1 MNVGR
6 WVLREEVFLKYML
19 KKEILRKA
27 CLRAMDNIL
36 YEGTTD
42 VELFNPAFEIDYLK
56 DKKVR
61 EELCSMICSAIEKEK
76 FSELKVHKIGHV
88 LVPKKSLSDYRKCA
102 LIDIYDE
109 IVYLTLVISI
119 ADEIEK
125 MRINKNKGRVFSYRF
140 GNFKGKIFDSDFH
153 YTAFTQ
159 KTLEK
164 SQYAKNKVIVE
175 CDISNF
181 YDRLNI
187 HRVESILRSN
197 SKIDESIISLIN
209 ELLLYWANRDSYGLP
224 VGSNASRILAE
235 VALIE
240 VDNYLISKGIDF
252 CRFVDDYRIFAKNA
266 FEAHS
271 NLALLTL
278 KLSKE
283 GMFLNTQKTKVK
295 DITTYNKPN
304 ISSNMETAKNE
315 IVFDKTDDERPNLP
329 KIIRGYSGLIPSKF
343 RKLSNIEIE
352 RLKEND
358 LDNLINSA
366 NKSMLIE
373 EKTITTIIRT
383 IIAKEDFRR
392 LAELPNILKKFPQF
406 IPYFI
411 DAVIKCEGISKEDL
425 VKIQNDFEEWMT
437 NADVPEYIQVYLV
450 RIYSTHLLE
459 NKEILLNS
467 FRNLKRNSG
476 DYIGRALLESLDGKL
491 SRGELLEIRDYY
503 YRADKWEERQILKM
517 ISSGL
522 SNGEKRAFFKDIK
535 IHEDDYFINKIV
547 KDKGNR

>member
-1 MNVGR
+1 MFDDS
-6 WVLREEVFLKYML
+6 LKKIEEVFQNYML

-27 CLRAMDNIL
+27 CYKAIDNIV
-36 YEGTTD
+36 YDGTTD
-42 VELFNPAFEIDYLK
+42 VELFNRAFEIDYLK

-61 EELCSMICSAIEKEK
+61 DELCGMICSAIEKDK
-76 FSELKVHKIGHV
+76 FSELKVHKVGHV

-125 MRINKNKGRVFSYRF
+125 MRINKSKGRIFSYRF
-140 GNFKGKIFDSDFH
+140 GNFTGRIFDSEFH
-153 YTAFTQ
+153 YTAFKQ

-164 SQYAKNKVIVE
+164 SQYTKNKVIVE

-187 HRVESILRSN
+187 HRIESILRSN
-197 SKIDESIISLIN
+197 SRIDESIISLIN

-235 VALIE
+235 AALIE
-240 VDNYLISKGIDF
+240 VDSYLISKGIDF
-252 CRFVDDYRIFAKNA
+252 CRFVDDYRIFAKDA

-271 NLALLTL
+271 NLALLIS

-295 DITTYNKPN
+295 DISSYNKQSVN
-304 ISSNMETAKNE
+304 CEVNKIDFVSDD
-315 IVFDKTDDERPNLP
+315 VDDKHSDLS

-343 RKLSNIEIE
+343 RKLSNSEIE
-352 RLKEND
+352 KLKVND
-358 LDNLINSA
+358 LDKLIKDANS
-366 NKSMLIE
+366 SVLIE
-373 EKTITTIIRT
+373 EKAITVIIRT
-383 IIAKEDFRR
+383 IIAKKEYKR
-392 LAELPNILKKFPQF
+392 LTELPIILKKFPQF

-411 DAVIKCEGISKEDL
+411 DTVIKCEGISKDEL
-425 VKIQNDFEEWMT
+425 VTIQNDFKEWME
-437 NADVPEYIQVYLV
+437 NVDVPEYIQVYLV
-450 RIYSTHLLE
+450 KIYSIPLFE

-517 ISSGL
+517 ISSRL
-522 SNGEKRAFFKDIK
+522 SKGEKRAFFKDIK
-535 IHEDDYFINKIV
+535 IHEDDYFINKII
-547 KDKGNR
+547 KDDSVR

>member
-1 MNVGR
+1 
-6 WVLREEVFLKYML
+6 ML
-19 KKEILRKA
+19 KKAILRKS
-27 CLRAMDNIL
+27 CFRAIDNIL

-42 VELFNPAFEIDYLK
+42 VELFNRAFEIDYLK
-56 DKKVR
+56 DEEVR
-61 EELCSMICSAIEKEK
+61 EELCSMVCSNIQKNK
-76 FSELKVHKIGHV
+76 FSELKVHKLGYV

-125 MRINKNKGRVFSYRF
+125 MRINKSKNRVFSYRF
-140 GNFKGKIFDSDFH
+140 GSFKDKLFDGKFH
-153 YTAFTQ
+153 YTAFRQ
-159 KTLEK
+159 RTLEK
-164 SQYAKNKVIVE
+164 SKYTKNKVIVE

-187 HRVESILRSN
+187 HRIESILRSN
-197 SKIDESIISLIN
+197 PKIDVDIISLIN

-240 VDNYLISKGIDF
+240 VDNYLFSKGIDF

-295 DITTYNKPN
+295 DISNYNKQN
-304 ISSNMETAKNE
+304 LSSDVNNAQNDVTFNE
-315 IVFDKTDDERPNLP
+315 VDDKQPNLP

-343 RKLSNIEIE
+343 IKLSNAEIE
-352 RLKEND
+352 KLKEND
-358 LDNLINSA
+358 LNKLINDA
-366 NKSMLIE
+366 NNSMLIE
-373 EKTITTIIRT
+373 EKAITTIMRT
-383 IIAKEDFRR
+383 IIAKEEYRR
-392 LAELPNILKKFPQF
+392 LTELPNIIKKFPQF

-437 NADVPEYIQVYLV
+437 DVDVPEYIQVYLV

-476 DYIGRALLESLDGKL
+476 DYIGRALLEALDGKL

-522 SNGEKRAFFKDIK
+522 SKGEKRAFFIDIK

-547 KDKGNR
+547 KDNGNR

>member
-1 MNVGR
+1 
-6 WVLREEVFLKYML
+6 ML
-19 KKEILRKA
+19 KKEKLRNA
-27 CLRAMDNIL
+27 CFRAIDNIL

-42 VELFNPAFEIDYLK
+42 VELFNRAFEIDYLK
-56 DKKVR
+56 EEKVR
-61 EELCSMICSAIEKEK
+61 EELCSIICSSIQENN
-76 FSELKVHKIGHV
+76 FSQLKVHKLGHV

-125 MRINKNKGRVFSYRF
+125 MRISKKQNRVFSYRF
-140 GNFKGKIFDSDFH
+140 GNYKEKLFDSTVH
-153 YTAFTQ
+153 YTAFRR
-159 KTLEK
+159 KVYEK
-164 SQYAKNKVIVE
+164 SKCNQNKIVVE

-187 HRVESILRSN
+187 HRIESILRSN
-197 SKIDESIISLIN
+197 PKIDDDITNLIN

-271 NLALLTL
+271 SLALLTL

-283 GMFLNTQKTKVK
+283 GIFLNTQKTKVK
-295 DITTYNKPN
+295 DISN
-304 ISSNMETAKNE
+304 IEQNSLNSDVIMNE
-315 IVFDKTDDERPNLP
+315 ILVDSEKLDDEQRNLP
-329 KIIRGYSGLIPSKF
+329 KIIKGYSGLIPSKF
-343 RKLSNIEIE
+343 RKLSDTEIE
-352 RLKEND
+352 NLNRND
-358 LDNLINSA
+358 LDKLIDDA
-366 NKSMLIE
+366 NGSMLIE
-373 EKTITTIIRT
+373 EKAIVTIIRT
-383 IIAKEDFRR
+383 IVAQKKYSRFT
-392 LAELPNILKKFPQF
+392 ELPNIIKKFPQF

-411 DAVIKCEGISKEDL
+411 DAVIKCGKIESDDL
-425 VKIQNDFEEWMT
+425 LKIQNDFKEWMT
-437 NADVPEYIQVYLV
+437 NMDVPEYIQVFLV
-450 RIYSTHLLE
+450 RIYSNSTLQ

-476 DYIGRALLESLDGKL
+476 DYIGRALLESLEGKL

-517 ISSGL
+517 LSCGL
-522 SNGEKRAFFKDIK
+522 SKGEKRAFFKDIN
-535 IHEDDYFINKIV
+535 IHEDDYFIKKII
-547 KDKGNR
+547 KNKGN

>member
-1 MNVGR
+1 
-6 WVLREEVFLKYML
+6 ML
-19 KKEILRKA
+19 KKGILRKA
-27 CLRAMDNIL
+27 CFRAIDNIL

-42 VELFNPAFEIDYLK
+42 VELFNRAFEIDYLK

-61 EELCSMICSAIEKEK
+61 EELCSLICSAIEKNK
-76 FSELKVHKIGHV
+76 FSELKVHKLGHV

-125 MRINKNKGRVFSYRF
+125 MRINKSKDRVFSYRF
-140 GNFKGKIFDSDFH
+140 GSFKVKLFDSKFH
-153 YTAFTQ
+153 YTAFKQ

-164 SQYAKNKVIVE
+164 SQYTKNKVIVE

-187 HRVESILRSN
+187 HRIESILRSN
-197 SKIDESIISLIN
+197 SNIDESIISLIN

-271 NLALLTL
+271 NLASLTL

-295 DITTYNKPN
+295 DISVYNKQN
-304 ISSNMETAKNE
+304 LNCDVNNNQNDIT
-315 IVFDKTDDERPNLP
+315 FDEVDDKHPNLP

-343 RKLSNIEIE
+343 RNLSNTEIE
-352 RLKEND
+352 KLKEND
-358 LDNLINSA
+358 LDELFNDASN
-366 NKSMLIE
+366 SMLIE
-373 EKTITTIIRT
+373 EKTITAIIRT
-383 IIAKEDFRR
+383 IIAKEEYSR
-392 LAELPNILKKFPQF
+392 LTELPNILKKFPQF

-411 DAVIKCEGISKEDL
+411 DAVIKCKGMKKKDL
-425 VKIQNDFEEWMT
+425 VKIQNDFEEWMI
-437 NADVPEYIQVYLV
+437 NVDVPEYIQVYLV
-450 RIYSTHLLE
+450 RIYSNPLFE

-476 DYIGRALLESLDGKL
+476 DYIGRVLLESLDGKL
-491 SRGELLEIRDYY
+491 SRGEVLEIRDYY

-517 ISSGL
+517 INSSL
-522 SNGEKRAFFKDIK
+522 SKGEKRAFFKDIK

-547 KDKGNR
+547 KNNDDR

>member
-1 MNVGR
+1 MH
-6 WVLREEVFLKYML
+6 
-19 KKEILRKA
+19 
-27 CLRAMDNIL
+27 
-36 YEGTTD
+36 EGTTD
-42 VELFNPAFEIDYLK
+42 VELFNRAFEIDYLK
-56 DKKVR
+56 DKTVR
-61 EELCSMICSAIEKEK
+61 EELCSMICSAIKEND
-76 FSELKVHKIGHV
+76 FSKLKVHKLGHV

-125 MRINKNKGRVFSYRF
+125 MRITKSKDIVFSYRF
-140 GNFKGKIFDSDFH
+140 GNFKGKLFDGKFH
-153 YTAFTQ
+153 YTAFKQ
-159 KTLEK
+159 KTLKK
-164 SQYAKNKVIVE
+164 SQHTENKVVVE

-187 HRVESILRSN
+187 HRIESILRSN
-197 SKIDESIISLIN
+197 SKIDENIICLIN

-252 CRFVDDYRIFAKNA
+252 CRFVDDYRIFAENS

-271 NLALLTL
+271 NLALLIL

-283 GMFLNTQKTKVK
+283 GLFLNTQKTKVK
-295 DITTYNKPN
+295 DISSHNKQN
-304 ISSNMETAKNE
+304 LSSDVNNTQNGVTFDEVNNE
-315 IVFDKTDDERPNLP
+315 HTHLP

-343 RKLSNIEIE
+343 RNLSNIEIE
-352 RLKEND
+352 KLKDND
-358 LDNLINSA
+358 LDKLINNAKNSI
-366 NKSMLIE
+366 LIE
-373 EKTITTIIRT
+373 EKTITAIIRT
-383 IIAKEDFRR
+383 IIAKEDYRR

-411 DAVIKCEGISKEDL
+411 DAVIKCDGISKEDL

-437 NADVPEYIQVYLV
+437 NVDVPEYIQVYLV

-517 ISSGL
+517 ISSDL
-522 SNGEKRAFFKDIK
+522 SEGEKRAFFKDIK

-547 KDKGNR
+547 NNKGNK

>member
-1 MNVGR
+1 
-6 WVLREEVFLKYML
+6 ML
-19 KKEILRKA
+19 GKRKLQQA
-27 CLRAMDNIL
+27 CLRAIDNII

-42 VELFNPAFEIDYLK
+42 VELFNRAFEIDYLK
-56 DKKVR
+56 NKKVK
-61 EELCSMICSAIEKEK
+61 EELCSMVCSAIQKNN
-76 FSELKVHKIGHV
+76 FSQLKIHKLGHV

-119 ADEIEK
+119 ANEIEK
-125 MRINKNKGRVFSYRF
+125 MRINRNENKVFSYRF
-140 GNFKGKIFDSDFH
+140 GNYKNKLFSRNFH
-153 YTAFTQ
+153 YTAFRQ
-159 KTLEK
+159 KTLKK
-164 SQYAKNKVIVE
+164 SKYHKNKVMVE

-187 HRVESILRSN
+187 HRIESILSSN
-197 SKIDESIISLIN
+197 PNIDKNIISLIN

-240 VDNYLISKGIDF
+240 VDNYLVSKGIDF
-252 CRFVDDYRIFAKNA
+252 CRFVDDYRIFAENA
-266 FEAHS
+266 FKAHS

-283 GMFLNTQKTKVK
+283 GIFLNTQKTKVK
-295 DITTYNKPN
+295 DISNYNKQDLN
-304 ISSNMETAKNE
+304 SDVNNDQND
-315 IVFDKTDDERPNLP
+315 VNFDEVDDEHPSLP

-352 RLKEND
+352 KLKEND
-358 LDNLINSA
+358 LDKLICDAS
-366 NKSMLIE
+366 KSILIE

-383 IIAKEDFRR
+383 IVAKKEYSRFT
-392 LAELPNILKKFPQF
+392 ELPKILKKFPQF

-411 DAVIKCEGISKEDL
+411 DAVMKCEGMRKKDL

-437 NADVPEYIQVYLV
+437 NIDVPEYIQVYLV
-450 RIYSTHLLE
+450 RIYSNSIFE
-459 NKEILLNS
+459 NNGILLNT

-517 ISSGL
+517 ISHGL
-522 SNGEKRAFFKDIK
+522 SKGEKRAFFKDIK
-535 IHEDDYFINKIV
+535 IHEDDYFINKII
-547 KDKGNR
+547 KNDDDN

>member
-1 MNVGR
+1 
-6 WVLREEVFLKYML
+6 ML
-19 KKEILRKA
+19 KKQILRKSCYKA
-27 CLRAMDNIL
+27 IENIL

-42 VELFNPAFEIDYLK
+42 VELFNRAFEINYLK
-56 DKKVR
+56 DNKVK
-61 EELCSMICSAIEKEK
+61 EELCSMICSAIEKKK
-76 FSELKVHKIGHV
+76 FSELKVHKLGHV

-125 MRINKNKGRVFSYRF
+125 MRINTRKNRVFSYRF
-140 GNFKGKIFDSDFH
+140 GDFKGKLFDSKFH
-153 YTAFTQ
+153 YTSFKQ

-164 SQYAKNKVIVE
+164 SQYAKNKIIVE

-187 HRVESILRSN
+187 HRIESILRSN
-197 SKIDESIISLIN
+197 SKIDESIIFLIN

-295 DITTYNKPN
+295 DISVYNKPN
-304 ISSNMETAKNE
+304 LGSDMNNAQSKVT
-315 IVFDKTDDERPNLP
+315 FDKVDDEHPNLP

-343 RKLSNIEIE
+343 RKLSNIEIKK
-352 RLKEND
+352 LKEND
-358 LDNLINSA
+358 LDKLINDA
-366 NKSMLIE
+366 NNSMLIE
-373 EKTITTIIRT
+373 EKTITSIIRT
-383 IIAKEDFRR
+383 IIAKEEYRR
-392 LAELPNILKKFPQF
+392 LTELPNILKKFPQF

-411 DAVIKCEGISKEDL
+411 DAVIKCESISKEDL

-437 NADVPEYIQVYLV
+437 NVDVPEYIQVYLV

-459 NKEILLNS
+459 NKEILLDS

-476 DYIGRALLESLDGKL
+476 DYIGRALLEALDGKL

-517 ISSGL
+517 LNSSL
-522 SNGEKRAFFKDIK
+522 SKAEKNAFFKDIK
-535 IHEDDYFINKIV
+535 IHEDDYFINKII
-547 KDKGNR
+547 KDNGDK

>member
-1 MNVGR
+1 
-6 WVLREEVFLKYML
+6 ML
-19 KKEILRKA
+19 NKKILRKA
-27 CLRAMDNIL
+27 CMRAIDNIL

-42 VELFNPAFEIDYLK
+42 VELFNRAFEIDYLK
-56 DKKVR
+56 DEEVR
-61 EELCSMICSAIEKEK
+61 EELCSMICSAIKKEN
-76 FSELKVHKIGHV
+76 FSNLKVHKLGHV

-109 IVYLTLVISI
+109 IVYLTLVISV

-140 GNFKGKIFDSDFH
+140 GNYKGKLFDNKFH
-153 YTAFTQ
+153 YTSFKQ
-159 KTLEK
+159 KTIEK
-164 SQYAKNKVIVE
+164 SQYIKNKVLVE

-187 HRVESILRSN
+187 HRIESILRSN
-197 SKIDESIISLIN
+197 SNIDENIISLIN

-271 NLALLTL
+271 NLALLTM

-283 GMFLNTQKTKVK
+283 GIFLNNQKTKVK
-295 DITTYNKPN
+295 DI
-304 ISSNMETAKNE
+304 SSYCN
-315 IVFDKTDDERPNLP
+315 DKRKVDDSNQTILNGKLEELDDKHPNLP
-329 KIIRGYSGLIPSKF
+329 KIIRGYSGLIPTKF
-343 RKLSNIEIE
+343 RKLSDVEINHLSKIDLNI
-352 RLKEND
+352 
-358 LDNLINSA
+358 LIDRA
-366 NKSMLIE
+366 KQAVLIE
-373 EKTITTIIRT
+373 EKTITTIIRA
-383 IIAKEDFRR
+383 IIAKKEYSR
-392 LAELPNILKKFPQF
+392 LTVLPSILKKFPQF
-406 IPYFI
+406 IPYYI
-411 DAVIKCEGISKEDL
+411 DSIIKCEHIEQDDL
-425 VKIQNDFEEWMT
+425 IKIQGEFEEWMI
-437 NADVPEYIQVYLV
+437 NIDVLEYIQVYLV
-450 RIYSTHLLE
+450 RLYATSRLE
-459 NKEILLNS
+459 NKKILLNT
-467 FRNLKRNSG
+467 FRSLKRNSG

-517 ISSGL
+517 ISNSL
-522 SNGEKRAFFKDIK
+522 SKGEKRAFFKDIK
-535 IHEDDYFINKIV
+535 IHEDDYFINKII
-547 KDKGNR
+547 KSKGNI

>member
-1 MNVGR
+1 
-6 WVLREEVFLKYML
+6 ML

-27 CLRAMDNIL
+27 CFRAIDNIL

-42 VELFNPAFEIDYLK
+42 VELFNRAFEIDYLK
-56 DKKVR
+56 DEKVR
-61 EELCSMICSAIEKEK
+61 EELCSMICSAIQKED
-76 FSELKVHKIGHV
+76 FSQLKIHKLGHV

-119 ADEIEK
+119 ANEIEK
-125 MRINKNKGRVFSYRF
+125 MRIKKSKNKVFSYRF
-140 GNFKGKIFDSDFH
+140 GTFKNKFGIVNGKLFDSNYH
-153 YTAFTQ
+153 YTAFKQ
-159 KTLEK
+159 ITLEK
-164 SQYAKNKVIVE
+164 SESHENKVVVE

-187 HRVESILRSN
+187 HRIESILRSN
-197 SKIDESIISLIN
+197 PKIDESIISLIN

-240 VDNYLISKGIDF
+240 VDNYLMSKGIDF
-252 CRFVDDYRIFAKNA
+252 CRFVDDYRIFAKDA

-283 GMFLNTQKTKVK
+283 GIFLNTQKTKIK
-295 DITTYNKPN
+295 DISDYNKKSPN
-304 ISSNMETAKNE
+304 CDVNNNQDDVIIKETE
-315 IVFDKTDDERPNLP
+315 DEQPNLP
-329 KIIRGYSGLIPSKF
+329 KIIRGYSGLIPTKF
-343 RKLSNIEIE
+343 RKLSNAEIE
-352 RLKEND
+352 NLKNKN
-358 LDNLINSA
+358 LDELIDYA
-366 NKSMLIE
+366 QKSILIE
-373 EKTITTIIRT
+373 EKIIISIIRT
-383 IIAKEDFRR
+383 IVAQKEYSR
-392 LAELPNILKKFPQF
+392 LTQLPGILKKFPQF

-411 DAVIKCEGISKEDL
+411 DAVIKCEGIEMEDL

-437 NADVPEYIQVYLV
+437 NLDVPEYIQVYLV
-450 RIYSTHLLE
+450 RLYSTPLFE
-459 NKEILLNS
+459 NKKILLNS

-517 ISSGL
+517 IDKSL
-522 SNGEKRAFFKDIK
+522 PKGEKRAFFKDIK
-535 IHEDDYFINKIV
+535 IHEDDYFIKKIV
-547 KDKGNR
+547 NDSTKNKK

>member
-1 MNVGR
+1 
-6 WVLREEVFLKYML
+6 ML

-27 CLRAMDNIL
+27 CFRAIDNIL

-42 VELFNPAFEIDYLK
+42 VELFNRAFEIDYLK
-56 DKKVR
+56 DEDVR
-61 EELCSMICSAIEKEK
+61 EELCSMVCSSIQKNS
-76 FSELKVHKIGHV
+76 FSELKLHKLGHV

-125 MRINKNKGRVFSYRF
+125 MRINKSKDRVFSYRF
-140 GNFKGKIFDSDFH
+140 GSFKGKLFDSKFH
-153 YTAFTQ
+153 YTAFRQ
-159 KTLEK
+159 RALEK
-164 SQYAKNKVIVE
+164 SKYTKNKVVVE

-187 HRVESILRSN
+187 HRIESILRSN

-295 DITTYNKPN
+295 DISSYNKQN
-304 ISSNMETAKNE
+304 LSSDVDNAQNDVTFDEVDNE
-315 IVFDKTDDERPNLP
+315 HPNLP
-329 KIIRGYSGLIPSKF
+329 KIIRGYSGLIASKF

-352 RLKEND
+352 KLKEND
-358 LDNLINSA
+358 LDKLINDA
-366 NKSMLIE
+366 NNSMLIE
-373 EKTITTIIRT
+373 EKTITAIIRT
-383 IIAKEDFRR
+383 IIAKEEYRR
-392 LAELPNILKKFPQF
+392 LTELPNILKKFPQF

-411 DAVIKCEGISKEDL
+411 DAVIKCESISKDAL

-437 NADVPEYIQVYLV
+437 NVDVPEYIQVYLV

-517 ISSGL
+517 ISSSL
-522 SNGEKRAFFKDIK
+522 SKGEKRAFFKDIK

-547 KDKGNR
+547 KDSGNR

>member
-1 MNVGR
+1 
-6 WVLREEVFLKYML
+6 ML
-19 KKEILRKA
+19 KKAILRKS
-27 CLRAMDNIL
+27 CFRAIDNIL

-42 VELFNPAFEIDYLK
+42 VELFNRAFEIDYLK
-56 DKKVR
+56 DEEVR
-61 EELCSMICSAIEKEK
+61 EELCSMVCSYIQKNK
-76 FSELKVHKIGHV
+76 FSELKVHKLGHV

-125 MRINKNKGRVFSYRF
+125 MRINKSKNRVFSYRF
-140 GNFKGKIFDSDFH
+140 GSFKGKLFDDKFH
-153 YTAFTQ
+153 YTAFRQ
-159 KTLEK
+159 RTLEK
-164 SQYAKNKVIVE
+164 SKYTKNKVVVE

-187 HRVESILRSN
+187 HRIESILRSN
-197 SKIDESIISLIN
+197 PKIDVDIISLIN

-240 VDNYLISKGIDF
+240 VDNYLFSKGIDF

-295 DITTYNKPN
+295 DISNYNKQN
-304 ISSNMETAKNE
+304 LSSDVNNAQNDVTLDE
-315 IVFDKTDDERPNLP
+315 VDDKKPNLP

-343 RKLSNIEIE
+343 RKLSNAEIE
-352 RLKEND
+352 KLKEND
-358 LDNLINSA
+358 LDELINDA
-366 NKSMLIE
+366 NNSVLIE
-373 EKTITTIIRT
+373 EKAITTIMRT
-383 IIAKEDFRR
+383 IIAKEEYRR
-392 LAELPNILKKFPQF
+392 LTELPNIIKKFPQF

-425 VKIQNDFEEWMT
+425 VKIQNDFKEWMT
-437 NADVPEYIQVYLV
+437 DVDVPEYIQVYLV
-450 RIYSTHLLE
+450 RIYSTNLLK

-522 SNGEKRAFFKDIK
+522 SKGEKRAFFKDIK

-547 KDKGNR
+547 KENGNR

>member
-1 MNVGR
+1 
-6 WVLREEVFLKYML
+6 ML

-27 CLRAMDNIL
+27 CFRAIDNIL

-42 VELFNPAFEIDYLK
+42 VELFNRAFEIDYLK
-56 DKKVR
+56 DEKVR
-61 EELCSMICSAIEKEK
+61 EELCSMICSAIKKED
-76 FSELKVHKIGHV
+76 FSQLKIHKLGHV

-125 MRINKNKGRVFSYRF
+125 MRIHKNKNKVFSYRF
-140 GNFKGKIFDSDFH
+140 GNFKNKLFDSNYH
-153 YTAFTQ
+153 YTAFKQ
-159 KTLEK
+159 RILEK
-164 SQYAKNKVIVE
+164 SEYPRNRVVVE

-187 HRVESILRSN
+187 HRIESILSSN
-197 SKIDESIISLIN
+197 PKIDESIVYLIN

-235 VALIE
+235 AALIE
-240 VDNYLISKGIDF
+240 VDNYLTSKGIDF
-252 CRFVDDYRIFAKNA
+252 CRFVDDYRIFAKDA

-283 GMFLNTQKTKVK
+283 GIFLNTQKTNIK
-295 DITTYNKPN
+295 DISDFGKKSSSWNMNN
-304 ISSNMETAKNE
+304 IQDD
-315 IVFDKTDDERPNLP
+315 IVLKESEDEQPNLP

-343 RKLSNIEIE
+343 RKLSNAEIE
-352 RLKEND
+352 NLKDKN
-358 LDNLINSA
+358 LDELIDYA
-366 NKSMLIE
+366 EKSILLE
-373 EKTITTIIRT
+373 EKI
-383 IIAKEDFRR
+383 IIATIRAIIAQKEYSR
-392 LAELPNILKKFPQF
+392 LSQLPSILKKFPQF

-411 DAVIKCEGISKEDL
+411 DAVIKCEGIEMEVL

-437 NADVPEYIQVYLV
+437 NIDVPEYIQVYLV
-450 RIYSTHLLE
+450 RLYSTPLFE
-459 NKEILLNS
+459 NKKILLNS

-517 ISSGL
+517 INRSL
-522 SNGEKRAFFKDIK
+522 PKGEKRAFFKYIK
-535 IHEDDYFINKIV
+535 IHEDDYFIK
-547 KDKGNR
+547 KGKL